1 MNMQILLNVDVLC
14 TQGLHTSNWLI
25 SGNVE
30 RIFVIL
36 VFLLFSLGEI
46 KDMRQWIPK
55 VLFIGLPLLLT
66 VINLSQ
72 N

>member
-46 KDMRQWIPK
+46 KWIPK